1 MAATWTARQTAS
13 PSNRRAL
20 LLSLVLGLL
29 AAFLLF
35 RLVTAA
41 QPKSAAPVTVPVLVA
56 KQDIPARTVVTAGM
70 VAVKQVPASLRL
82 ASAFT
87 DSQVAIGQAVRSP
100 ISAGEQVLTSQITS
114 NTVELGFSGQVPAGM
129 RAVSINVQEVVNSG
143 NLVQPGDSVDVIGVF
158 QVVGKTVDD
167 GTVLVKDGTGQPKRL
182 TSVTLAQDVK
192 VLAVAQSFDDTPSQ
206 TPRTAS
212 KTGQADIKTV
222 TLAVTPE
229 DAQKI
234 FLADEDG
241 TIRLALHRF
250 DDHDT
255 PPITPIDNSVA
266 GVTGSSTSN
275 GFGAQPLYPKPGSPQ
290 R

>member
-1 MAATWTARQTAS
+1 MATT
-13 PSNRRAL
+13 SNRRAL

-35 RLVTAA
+35 RLVMAA
-41 QPKSAAPVTVPVLVA
+41 QPKSAAPPTVPVLVA
-56 KQDIPARTVVTAGM
+56 KQDIPARTVVTADM

-87 DSQVAIGQAVRSP
+87 DSKVAIGQAARSP
-100 ISAGEQVLTSQITS
+100 MSSGEQVLTSQLTAKSI
-114 NTVELGFSGQVPAGM
+114 ELGFSGQVPTGM

-158 QVVGKTVDD
+158 QVLGKTVYDS
-167 GTVLVKDGTGQPKRL
+167 TVLVKPNSGDKPIRL
-182 TSVTLAQDVK
+182 TSVTLAQNVK
-192 VLAVAQSFDDTPSQ
+192 VLAVAQAFDDTPSQ
-206 TPRTAS
+206 TPRAAS

-229 DAQKI
+229 DAQKV
-234 FLADEDG
+234 FLGDEDG
-241 TIRLALHRF
+241 TLRLALHRF

-255 PPITPIDNSVA
+255 PAIAPIDNSVA

-275 GFGAQPLYPKPGSPQ
+275 GFGSQPLYPQPGSPQ

>member
-1 MAATWTARQTAS
+1 MAATWTARQTANTS
-13 PSNRRAL
+13 KNRRAL

-41 QPKSAAPVTVPVLVA
+41 QPKSAAPVTVPVVVA
-56 KQDIPARTVVTAGM
+56 KQDIPARTVVTGGM

-87 DSQVAIGQAVRSP
+87 DSKVAIGQAARAP

-158 QVVGKTVDD
+158 QVVGKTVD
-167 GTVLVKDGTGQPKRL
+167 GSTVLVKDNSGDQPKRL

-192 VLAVAQSFDDTPSQ
+192 VLAVAQSFDDTPSK

-212 KTGQADIKTV
+212 KTGQGDVKTV

-229 DAQKI
+229 DAQKV

-241 TIRLALHRF
+241 TLRLALHRF
-250 DDHDT
+250 DDHET
-255 PPITPIDNSVA
+255 PAIAPIDNSVA

-275 GFGAQPLYPKPGSPQ
+275 GPQPGSPQ

>member
-1 MAATWTARQTAS
+1 MAATWTARQTANTS
-13 PSNRRAL
+13 KNRRAL

-56 KQDIPARTVVTAGM
+56 KQDIPARTVVTGGM

-87 DSQVAIGQAVRSP
+87 DSKVAIGQAARAP

-158 QVVGKTVDD
+158 QVVRQNGGRQYRSGERQQRGSAETADQRDAGAGRESAGGGAIVRRYA
-167 GTVLVKDGTGQPKRL
+167 VKN
-182 TSVTLAQDVK
+182 S
-192 VLAVAQSFDDTPSQ
+192 
-206 TPRTAS
+206 
-212 KTGQADIKTV
+212 
-222 TLAVTPE
+222 
-229 DAQKI
+229 
-234 FLADEDG
+234 EDG
-241 TIRLALHRF
+241 KQ
-250 DDHDT
+250 DG
-255 PPITPIDNSVA
+255 A
-266 GVTGSSTSN
+266 G
-275 GFGAQPLYPKPGSPQ
+275 
-290 R
+290 

>member
-1 MAATWTARQTAS
+1 MAATWTARKMATT
-13 PSNRRAL
+13 SNRRAL

-35 RLVTAA
+35 RLVMAA
-41 QPKSAAPVTVPVLVA
+41 QPKSAAPPTVPVLVA
-56 KQDIPARTVVTAGM
+56 KQDIPARTVVTADM

-87 DSQVAIGQAVRSP
+87 DSKVAIGQAARSP
-100 ISAGEQVLTSQITS
+100 MSSGEQVLTSQLTAKSI
-114 NTVELGFSGQVPAGM
+114 ELGFSGQVPTGM

-158 QVVGKTVDD
+158 QVVGQTVDSS
-167 GTVLVKDGTGQPKRL
+167 TVLVKDGTGQPKRL

-192 VLAVAQSFDDTPSQ
+192 VLAVAQSFDDTPSK

-212 KTGQADIKTV
+212 KTGQGDVKTV

-229 DAQKI
+229 DAQKV
-234 FLADEDG
+234 FLADEGG
-241 TIRLALHRF
+241 TLRLALHRF

-255 PPITPIDNSVA
+255 PAIAPIDNSVA
-266 GVTGSSTSN
+266 GLTGSSTSN
-275 GFGAQPLYPKPGSPQ
+275 GPQPGSPQ